1 MWRKMGV
8 RGRLLLA
15 FLGISAFALIAAAA
29 GMISFFEVGE
39 VMNRITQRKVP
50 SALASQ
56 DLSRQSERIVAAAP
70 KLLTVTTLEE
80 HMEVSNEIAGA
91 VHGLNELLAEIES
104 SDIESPAYKLMSP
117 TVNSLTF
124 NLDTL
129 DTLISERLNV
139 ADRKKELL
147 LGIEK
152 AYNGMQKLLTPWLM
166 VTRGQIGQWRRA
178 VDDSSFSLDERTKAD
193 IEAAQSIE
201 LFRSLQKVQREASV
215 INDMVH
221 EVASTEDPQR
231 LKVLVFR
238 FRKSLREIQRRA
250 PAFEPKM
257 GQQLLDRTN
266 ELNGFIVGENSLPNQ
281 RARELGLLAT
291 ASQLLAENTELS
303 RELTEIVDQLVS
315 DAKQDIADANSEA
328 LSVQKFSTVVLVAV
342 GALSLASSI
351 LIVWLYV
358 GRNLITRLTTLSDSM
373 LAIAGGNLEAK
384 IPSGG
389 NDEITDMAKALSV
402 FLDTTKSRDEF
413 RGAKERMEGEL
424 NAAKEIQMSM
434 LPLTFPPFPQ
444 RSEFSVFA
452 TLAPAR
458 EVGGDFYDFFFI
470 DEDRFCFCI
479 GDVSGKGVP
488 AALFMAVS
496 KSLIKSR
503 ATADF
508 SSASIITH
516 VNNELGRDNDA
527 CMFVT
532 VFLGILD
539 VKTGALTYTNAGHN
553 PPYLLQS
560 DGGVIQLNQCHG
572 LVVAAMEG
580 TVYGEDK
587 ITVIPGDLLLTYTDG
602 VTEAMDVNEAL
613 YSDER
618 LTSLM
623 SSRQF
628 ESAEEIVDVTVSDVW
643 DFQGDAEQA
652 DDVTV
657 LAIQYFGEPKGK
669 AL

>member
-1 MWRKMGV
+1 
-8 RGRLLLA
+8 
-15 FLGISAFALIAAAA
+15 
-29 GMISFFEVGE
+29 
-39 VMNRITQRKVP
+39 
-50 SALASQ
+50 
-56 DLSRQSERIVAAAP
+56 
-70 KLLTVTTLEE
+70 
-80 HMEVSNEIAGA
+80 
-91 VHGLNELLAEIES
+91 
-104 SDIESPAYKLMSP
+104 
-117 TVNSLTF
+117 
-124 NLDTL
+124 
-129 DTLISERLNV
+129 
-139 ADRKKELL
+139 
-147 LGIEK
+147 
-152 AYNGMQKLLTPWLM
+152 
-166 VTRGQIGQWRRA
+166 
-178 VDDSSFSLDERTKAD
+178 
-193 IEAAQSIE
+193 
-201 LFRSLQKVQREASV
+201 
-215 INDMVH
+215 
-221 EVASTEDPQR
+221 
-231 LKVLVFR
+231 
-238 FRKSLREIQRRA
+238 
-250 PAFEPKM
+250 M

-618 LTSLM
+618 LTSLL

-628 ESAEEIVDVTVSDVW
+628 ESTEEIVDVTVSDVW

>member
-1 MWRKMGV
+1 
-8 RGRLLLA
+8 
-15 FLGISAFALIAAAA
+15 
-29 GMISFFEVGE
+29 
-39 VMNRITQRKVP
+39 
-50 SALASQ
+50 
-56 DLSRQSERIVAAAP
+56 
-70 KLLTVTTLEE
+70 
-80 HMEVSNEIAGA
+80 
-91 VHGLNELLAEIES
+91 
-104 SDIESPAYKLMSP
+104 
-117 TVNSLTF
+117 
-124 NLDTL
+124 
-129 DTLISERLNV
+129 
-139 ADRKKELL
+139 
-147 LGIEK
+147 
-152 AYNGMQKLLTPWLM
+152 
-166 VTRGQIGQWRRA
+166 
-178 VDDSSFSLDERTKAD
+178 
-193 IEAAQSIE
+193 
-201 LFRSLQKVQREASV
+201 
-215 INDMVH
+215 
-221 EVASTEDPQR
+221 
-231 LKVLVFR
+231 
-238 FRKSLREIQRRA
+238 
-250 PAFEPKM
+250 
-257 GQQLLDRTN
+257 
-266 ELNGFIVGENSLPNQ
+266 
-281 RARELGLLAT
+281 
-291 ASQLLAENTELS
+291 
-303 RELTEIVDQLVS
+303 
-315 DAKQDIADANSEA
+315 
-328 LSVQKFSTVVLVAV
+328 
-342 GALSLASSI
+342 
-351 LIVWLYV
+351 
-358 GRNLITRLTTLSDSM
+358 
-373 LAIAGGNLEAK
+373 
-384 IPSGG
+384 
-389 NDEITDMAKALSV
+389 V

-587 ITVIPGDLLLTYTDG
+587 ITVIPGDLLLTFTDG
-602 VTEAMDVNEAL
+602 VTEAMDVNKAL

-628 ESAEEIVDVTVSDVW
+628 ESVEEIVDVTVSDVW